1 MVQAARNP
9 QAAAL
14 SIGDLAAATGVS
26 VPTLRMWEQRHG
38 FPVAVRLPSGHRR
51 YHADDVELV
60 RRVAEQRAAGLR
72 LEQAV
77 ARVRR
82 SAAPPDA
89 SVFAELRHRN
99 PGLPVHRLGKDTL
112 VAMSWAIE
120 DEFVVQ
126 ARRPR
131 LYGAFQRAEFYAA
144 SRGRWR
150 DLARRCASATVLADF
165 PESDPVAAPG
175 TVRRAALADDSPL
188 HGEWAVVCDAEDL
201 SVVLSAWEVPGQD
214 GLPDA
219 RREFEAVWSLRPAD
233 VAAAARTCAAAAGE
247 PPTGTDG
254 PLLRAVPAEERGEGD
269 PAAAAALFA
278 RVVAYVDRRAR

>member
-1 MVQAARNP
+1 MAQAPRDP

-51 YHADDVELV
+51 YRAGDVDLV

-77 ARVRR
+77 ARVRS

-89 SVFAELRHRN
+89 SVFAELRRHN
-99 PGLPVHRLGKDTL
+99 PGLPVHRLTKATL

-120 DEFVVQ
+120 DELVAR

-144 SRGRWR
+144 SRSRWR

-165 PESDPVAAPG
+165 PDSDPVAAPG
-175 TVRRAALADDSPL
+175 SVRRVALADDSPL
-188 HGEWAVVCDAEDL
+188 HGEWAVVCDGEDL
-201 SVVLSAWEVPGQD
+201 PVVLSAWEVPGQD
-214 GLPDA
+214 ALPDA

-233 VAAAARTCAAAAGE
+233 VAAASRACAAAAGE
-247 PPTGTDG
+247 PPAEADL
-254 PLLRAVPAEERGEGD
+254 LLRAEQRDEGD
-269 PAAAAALFA
+269 PAAAGALFA